1 MIDAAVSFQEGPALQ
16 REGLPFWIFYFL
28 LCIILLLSVFIFLR
42 DKNLRQRINFFF
54 IGAKHKSILIRLRMK
69 LRKERQKQETLWKA
83 LGEKAWGNDLD
94 FPEGASI
101 RRVLGHLEERRHQN
115 QMEWETVFQAVQ
127 KLSRAPA
134 PAADAAEE
142 SRARERE
149 IRELEHRRSRIQH
162 RLKAIERHRN
172 HHFRSLGILLD
183 SVRIESPDMEDLYNR
198 INAANQRIFNLE
210 QRIENLSF

>member
-1 MIDAAVSFQEGPALQ
+1 MLKAAVSLQEAEAMQ
-16 REGLPFWIFYFL
+16 REGLPFWIFYLL

-69 LRKERQKQETLWKA
+69 LRKERQKQEDLWRA

-101 RRVLGHLEERRHQN
+101 RRVLAHLEERRHQN
-115 QMEWETVFQAVQ
+115 QMEWESVFQAIQ
-127 KLSRAPA
+127 KLSRLPA
-134 PAADAAEE
+134 PAAGTEE
-142 SRARERE
+142 SGARERE
-149 IRELEHRRSRIQH
+149 IKELEHKRSSIQH

-183 SVRIESPDMEDLYNR
+183 SLRIESPDMEDLYNR
-198 INAANQRIFNLE
+198 INAASQRIFNLE
-210 QRIENLSF
+210 QRIENLTF